1 MFALVKLFSRKKKQ
15 EEDALDVL
23 REAFTGS
30 NPPEGSTL
38 TPKEASPNDPQISI
52 TKTLT
57 VQETTEPLK
66 ENLGESAFASP
77 QVSEEIVRDADLDAL
92 QKVARMLH
100 ILMGKE
106 EITKQLK
113 PLVNPENLQ
122 TMTRL
127 NDEQVDFV
135 MDAHWFANQWKVFE
149 PLRDFANELCETMVS
164 SKGKGRQEVIN
175 YMGALTGGK
184 LLKGLTI
191 STEAPKQSRLP
202 FRKGKEEEAEGE
214 Q

>member
-1 MFALVKLFSRKKKQ
+1 LVNFFHRKKKS
-15 EEDALDVL
+15 ESEDAMDVL
-23 REAFTGS
+23 REAFAESKPAETS
-30 NPPEGSTL
+30 
-38 TPKEASPNDPQISI
+38 TPKESTNDPQITV
-52 TKTLT
+52 TKTETLT
-57 VQETTEPLK
+57 VQQKTEPSK
-66 ENLGESAFASP
+66 EDLGESVFP
-77 QVSEEIVRDADLDAL
+77 QVSEEIVTEQDLDAL
-92 QKVARMLH
+92 QKVARALH

-127 NDEQVDFV
+127 SDEQVEFV
-135 MDAHWFANQWKVFE
+135 SDAHWFANQWRVFE
-149 PLRDFANELCETMVS
+149 PLRDLANEISETQIS
-164 SKGKGRQEVIN
+164 HAGKGRQEVIN

-191 STEAPKQSRLP
+191 STEAPKPSRLP
-202 FRKGKEEEAEGE
+202 FRRGKEEEAEGE